1 MRKPYIAGNWKMN
14 LERRSALALAQ
25 ALRAGL
31 SGRNG
36 IDVAVAPPFVY
47 LPEVARVLAG
57 SGIRVGAQD
66 VCAEASGAFTGEV
79 SAAMLRDVGAS
90 FTIVGHSE
98 RRHVYGE
105 DDSLVNR
112 KLARALE
119 TGLEV
124 ILCLGET
131 LDERRT
137 GRTEGVV
144 QCQLTRGLAG
154 VSRSDLARVTLAYE
168 PVWAIGTGQNATPE
182 QAGQVHQYLR
192 GLLSGL
198 YDEGAAGSV
207 RIQYG
212 GSVTPANAA
221 AILSVQDV
229 DGALVGGAS
238 LKPETFLPIIAAGES
253 AGSTAGQR

>member
-1 MRKPYIAGNWKMN
+1 
-14 LERRSALALAQ
+14 
-25 ALRAGL
+25 
-31 SGRNG
+31 
-36 IDVAVAPPFVY
+36 
-47 LPEVARVLAG
+47 
-57 SGIRVGAQD
+57 
-66 VCAEASGAFTGEV
+66 
-79 SAAMLRDVGAS
+79 MLRDVGAS
-90 FTIVGHSE
+90 FAIVGHSE

-112 KLARALE
+112 KLARALG

-131 LDERRT
+131 LEERRA

-144 QCQLTRGLAG
+144 QRQLTRGLTD
-154 VSRSDLARVTLAYE
+154 VSRSDLARVALAYE

-198 YDEGAAGSV
+198 YDEAAAGSV
-207 RIQYG
+207 RVQYG
-212 GSVTPANAA
+212 GSVSPTNAA
-221 AILSVQDV
+221 AILAVPDV

-238 LKPETFLPIIAAGES
+238 LKPETFLPIIAAGENAS
-253 AGSTAGQR
+253 LGAGRR